1 MAESLAAAVY
11 LEPDK
16 ISMRIFSLPD
26 LKVVENVATE
36 PFSVISS
43 KQAENYAANMDAITA
58 GIKNCQRL
66 LKSYDVKDVEYVASL
81 ADVDD
86 ANRRYIADQIYVRTG
101 VKVTW
106 MNNNQLV
113 AYSLAAVQ
121 NKLPQFADLSKHS
134 LYVLILGLDIT
145 TLAYYH
151 HGKFIRTWEIDLGES
166 KVATLLDELRQTAAN
181 PVDIIQD
188 YINSKLEYI
197 APELISKKHTKLL
210 LLKAGQLNKS
220 LLKPGKHLAKV
231 PEDQLKQVRTM
242 LLDGQEGEIEKQYG
256 IKEQNVSWLMPN
268 SFIIA
273 KSAQLIGPREID
285 TTDVGVLDGL
295 LYTWLTKSGQA
306 PSVIHQMV
314 QTAADNLAERYG
326 SKSKHS
332 EFVTKVSLSFFDALR
347 PIHHLGVHERRLL
360 EVAAKIEDIG
370 NFINP
375 QAHYRHSEYILRAT
389 PLIGLSDDDN
399 RIVAEVARYHSAE
412 SPQAGQFHYQQMND
426 DIKLTVAK
434 LAAILRVVDSLDD
447 SRLQKI
453 SKIKLKLKNHQ
464 LRIYA
469 KADDDL
475 VLERWS
481 FSKKSKLFREVYG
494 ITPVLIERG
503 AK

>member
-1 MAESLAAAVY
+1 MAKSLAAAVY

-26 LKVVENVATE
+26 LKIVENVATE

-66 LKSYDVKDVEYVASL
+66 LKSYAVKQVEYVASL

-86 ANRRYIADQIYVRTG
+86 ANRRYLADQIYVRTG
-101 VKVTW
+101 AKISW

-121 NKLPQFADLSKHS
+121 NKLPQFADLSRHS

-166 KVATLLDELRQTAAN
+166 KVNTLLEELRQTAAN

-188 YINSKLEYI
+188 YINSKLQYI

-210 LLKAGQLNKS
+210 LLKADVLNR
-220 LLKPGKHLAKV
+220 LFLKPDEHVAKV
-231 PEDQLKQVRTM
+231 PEKKLKQLRDI
-242 LLDGQEGEIEKQYG
+242 LLDGREGLIYKQLNLS
-256 IKEQNVSWLMPN
+256 QANVDWIMPN
-268 SFIIA
+268 AFIISKA
-273 KSAQLIGPREID
+273 AQLIAPREID

-295 LYTWLTKSGQA
+295 PYSWLTTNGQA

-314 QTAADNLAERYG
+314 QTAADNLAQRYG
-326 SKSKHS
+326 TQSGHS
-332 EFVTKVSLSFFDALR
+332 QFVAKNSLLFFDALR
-347 PIHHLGVHERRLL
+347 PIHGLGDHERRLL
-360 EVAAKIEDIG
+360 EIAAKIEDIG
-370 NFINP
+370 NFINQ
-375 QAHYRHSEYILRAT
+375 QAHYRHSEYILRAN
-389 PLIGLSDDDN
+389 PLIGLSNDDN
-399 RIVAEVARYHSAE
+399 NIVAEVARYHSAE
-412 SPQAGQFHYQQMND
+412 SPKVNQAHYQHMDD

-434 LAAILRVVDSLDD
+434 LAAILRLVDSLDD

-453 SKIKLKLKNHQ
+453 KKIKLKLKNHQ

-469 KADDDL
+469 SADDDL

-481 FSKKSKLFREVYG
+481 FTKKSKLFQEVYG
-494 ITPVLIERG
+494 IKPVLIERG